1 MIITQ
6 VSYKIVHKYKMVLL
20 YVLGLLVIIT
30 LQTYHYVWYFKQPLD
45 LSLFWSFVDWN
56 LWFLMVASLFYIKVD
71 NQNIVGSI
79 NKVSIIL
86 GVALLY
92 PIIHILLS
100 KSVYLLFFE
109 SKLSFMDDIQRQLS
123 KRGFQNIFISVG
135 LYFLFRFVWEY
146 MGRPSHALQENEPRP
161 VKDQLSFQDGK
172 TTYHLKTQELK
183 WIQSA
188 KNYVVI
194 ELVSGQ
200 QIVVRKTI
208 ASVFTLL
215 KDYDFI
221 RISRSTIINK
231 TAVYAIDKKSKYR
244 HVVIT
249 KSGENFPIG
258 KTYVKEVLSNM
269 TF

>member
-1 MIITQ
+1 
-6 VSYKIVHKYKMVLL
+6 MV
-20 YVLGLLVIIT
+20 
-30 LQTYHYVWYFKQPLD
+30 
-45 LSLFWSFVDWN
+45 WSFVDWN
-56 LWFLMVASLFYIKVD
+56 LWFLMVASLFYFKVD
-71 NQNIVGSI
+71 NQNIEGSL
-79 NKVSIIL
+79 NKVPLIL

-109 SKLSFMDDIQRQLS
+109 SKLPFMDDILRQLS
-123 KRGFQNIFISVG
+123 KRGFQNIFISIG
-135 LYFLFRFVWEY
+135 LYFLFHYVQEL
-146 MGRPSHALQENEPRP
+146 MGSPSHALQENESRL

-208 ASVFTLL
+208 ASVFALL

-231 TAVYAIDKKSKYR
+231 TTVHAIDKKSKYR

-249 KSGENFPIG
+249 KSGKNFPIG
-258 KTYVKEVLSNM
+258 KTYVKEVLSSI
-269 TF
+269 TS